1 MRRQKQTSFEGEG
14 FEKPK
19 DWFGGH
25 SFKTNAK
32 SKRPLSSK
40 LPIHVVLRTDHKNSM
55 RKPKAFGVVDR
66 ILYKTAKK
74 HGVKIYE
81 YANVGNHLHLLLKI
95 PHVRRWAAFI
105 RELTGRISQELQ
117 QLKGPQKGA
126 KYWSQ
131 RPFTRIVQ
139 GWRKAYKT
147 AKEYVVLNR
156 WEAEGRLSRK
166 DFKSLAEMRLI
177 FTFG

>member
-1 MRRQKQTSFEGEG
+1 MKQTSFEGEG

-19 DWFGGH
+19 NWFGGH
-25 SFKTNAK
+25 SYKTNAK

-40 LPIHVVLRTDHKNSM
+40 LPIHVVLRTNHKNSM
-55 RKPKAFGVVDR
+55 RKPKAFGAVDK
-66 ILYKTAKK
+66 ILHKTAKK

-95 PHVRRWAAFI
+95 PHIKRWAAFI

-117 QLKGPQKGA
+117 QLKGPEKGK
-126 KYWSQ
+126 KYWSK
-131 RPFTRIVQ
+131 RPYTRIVQ

-147 AKEYVVLNR
+147 AKEYVMLNQ
-156 WEAEGRLSRK
+156 WEAEGFINRKEVKRLK
-166 DFKSLAEMRLI
+166 DLRALFDTA
-177 FTFG
+177 